1 MTTINQIDES
11 KMNLVVSLKAGVA
24 NTCAVV
30 HKHPDIKIE
39 FTHGNGMTAEIQAD
53 LVTNIKKAIDFIFAA
68 ITEAENI
75 IGCKID
81 SVIKGVTGQNI
92 NVWNCSGVTAIKD
105 IKVSCDDIRSAL
117 NAAKANIPSSCEV
130 LHILP
135 LDFIVD
141 EQGGIAD
148 PTGMTGIRLEVR
160 VYLVTS
166 SQTV

>member
-1 MTTINQIDES
+1 MTTRNQSDEC

-30 HKHPDIKIE
+30 QKHPDSKIE

-53 LVTNIKKAIDFIFAA
+53 LVTNIKKATDFILAA
-68 ITEAENI
+68 ISEAEKI

-81 SVIKGVTGQNI
+81 SVIKGVSGQNI
-92 NVWNCSGVTAIKD
+92 NIWNCSGVTAIKD
-105 IKVSCDDIRSAL
+105 IKVSNEDISRTL
-117 NAAKANIPSSCEV
+117 DAAKANIPSSCEI
-130 LHILP
+130 LHILQQE
-135 LDFIVD
+135 FIVD

-148 PTGMTGIRLEVR
+148 PMGMTGIRLEVR
-160 VYLVTS
+160 AYLVTS